1 MRLHT
6 FRSKNEV
13 LNMAS
18 HIEFYKSYS
27 RESRSPWSDKARYCL
42 LFLPESKHGIYL
54 HVGDSGFN
62 GLSVSR
68 DLQERLP
75 KQLQQQY
82 INLDHIEVVMHV
94 FEKELAKYC
103 QTEIDQQ
110 AFKNA
115 FLVSPIVFFSETA
128 QAQRKQSYDNY
139 LASFNN

>member
-1 MRLHT
+1 
-6 FRSKNEV
+6 
-13 LNMAS
+13 MAS
-18 HIEFYKSYS
+18 QIEFYKSYS

-62 GLSVSR
+62 GMSVSR
-68 DLQERLP
+68 ELQKRLP
-75 KQLQQQY
+75 RQLQQQY
-82 INLDHIEVVMHV
+82 INLDHIDVVMHV

-128 QAQRKQSYDNY
+128 QVQRKQSYDNY
-139 LASFNN
+139 LASLNN